1 MKIAVDR
8 DYLRDTLTDL
18 VRINSI
24 NPSLVPTGSG
34 EAEIADRRHPFEKHI
49 LYDTNSAAAPILHN
63 LRILGKSLDEVSTVF
78 LSHCHY
84 DHTDGLPG
92 ILEAIGRPIPAT
104 PIPRHSDRASRSIR
118 MGFAISAWL
127 KVRCNSSRKGLFSR

>member
-34 EAEIADRRHPFEKHI
+34 EAETADRRHPFEKHI

-63 LRILGKSLDEVSTVF
+63 LRILGKSLD
-78 LSHCHY
+78 
-84 DHTDGLPG
+84 
-92 ILEAIGRPIPAT
+92 
-104 PIPRHSDRASRSIR
+104 
-118 MGFAISAWL
+118 
-127 KVRCNSSRKGLFSR
+127 

>member
-24 NPSLVPTGSG
+24 NPSLVPSGSG

-63 LRILGKSLDEVSTVF
+63 LRILGRSLD
-78 LSHCHY
+78 
-84 DHTDGLPG
+84 
-92 ILEAIGRPIPAT
+92 
-104 PIPRHSDRASRSIR
+104 
-118 MGFAISAWL
+118 
-127 KVRCNSSRKGLFSR
+127 